1 MTSGKVTGDKTM
13 GAKMNVGA
21 LSFVVPG
28 LGQFAVQT
36 LFLGL
41 QYLLAAL
48 LIWPLA
54 LPIVLN
60 GPFEARAI
68 ALALLISLHLGAGL
82 TAVAWKQRADGLE
95 KDLAKTPRAYS
106 LWSNV
111 TAGLCV
117 LLILD
122 LFVRWLFSLP
132 SWSAVA
138 SNLPFLLI
146 GKLRA
151 PSNAA
156 DLWRLWGFVPIALGL
171 ILGWNRYRAKQG
183 GIGIILGLVGLIA
196 GSVILWPVVSN
207 QVLGGLAMSLTLAIW
222 GIALALP
229 LGLLAGIGRISE
241 IAVVRVASTIWIE
254 LFRSIPFVAV
264 IFWFYI
270 CLPYVLGKDT
280 QLYAVILALAIF
292 TSAYIGEIVRAGL
305 QSLPPGQ
312 TEASRSLGLSGTQAM
327 VQVVLP
333 QAVQNMIP
341 PLVGQ
346 FISLFKDTSLTS
358 VVSIFE
364 LFSAGRSVA
373 NRLGNATFEVYLTIA
388 LIYFVFNY
396 GLSRLASSL
405 EGAKAKER

>member
-1 MTSGKVTGDKTM
+1 
-13 GAKMNVGA
+13 MNVGA
-21 LSFVVPG
+21 LSFLIPG
-28 LGQFAVQT
+28 LGQIAIQT
-36 LFLGL
+36 LFLGV
-41 QYLLAAL
+41 QYILAAVV
-48 LIWPLA
+48 IWLMA
-54 LPIVLN
+54 LPILLN
-60 GPFEARAI
+60 GPLEARII
-68 ALALLISLHLGAGL
+68 ALILLVSVHVGAGL
-82 TAVAWKQRADGLE
+82 TAIAWKQRADGLE
-95 KDLAKTPRAYS
+95 LNLAKAPRAYR

-111 TAGLCV
+111 IAGLFV
-117 LLILD
+117 LLIVD
-122 LFVRWLFSLP
+122 LFVRWLFGLP
-132 SWSAVA
+132 SWTVVA

-156 DLWRLWGFVPIALGL
+156 DLWRLWAFVPIILGL
-171 ILGWNRYRAKQG
+171 VLGWNRYRAKQG
-183 GIGIILGLVGLIA
+183 VLALTLGFAGLII
-196 GSVILWPVVSN
+196 GSIILWPVVSN

-241 IAVVRVASTIWIE
+241 IPVVRIAATIWIE

-270 CLPYVLGKDT
+270 CLPYVLGKET

-327 VQVVLP
+327 IQVVLP
-333 QAVQNMIP
+333 QAIQNMIP

-358 VVSIFE
+358 IVSIFE

-373 NRLGNATFEVYLTIA
+373 NRLGNATFEIYLTVA
-388 LIYFVFNY
+388 LIYFIFNY
-396 GLSRLASSL
+396 GLSRLAATL